1 MSEAEV
7 FESPKPIAVYDQ
19 FRAQLAEIAAD
30 NAAQVFD
37 YEDEQGNEDARSHVY
52 KLRKTKSAI
61 EKARKAAKAASL
73 EYGRRVDGEAK
84 DIVAQIEEMIEVH
97 AAPLKAIE
105 DREAQRVADIADR
118 LAPLTIPED
127 LDLEGDSAY
136 FQGLIDAAE
145 AVVIDDSLAEFEFDA
160 ETKKCQ
166 TLSKLERLQAGAKA
180 LEDAAEARAAAEAE
194 AAVKAQAER
203 EERIA
208 AEAAENAR
216 LEAEAAAEEA
226 AENAAQEAAD
236 REAKLKADAEAAEQ
250 AAADAAAKAK
260 REQKEKEAAEK
271 AAQEKRDNN
280 QRIRKLANNKAKAA
294 LMEHADLDEQHAQ
307 EVVEAIVKG
316 LIPKV
321 SITY

>member
-208 AEAAENAR
+208 A
-216 LEAEAAAEEA
+216 
-226 AENAAQEAAD
+226 
-236 REAKLKADAEAAEQ
+236 
-250 AAADAAAKAK
+250 DAAAKAK